1 MDFSD
6 RHRCCTV
13 YVYIHRL
20 YVNHK
25 GKSHSHTHTF
35 THTHTHFQPGRVFV
49 LVNTWIIEPDSNT
62 PSLQKES
69 WRRRRMR
76 RKRREKESRWPSAD
90 RLGDWKRGVFSEGR
104 GLVLLWLQ
112 GPLCHTAYQGSPKS
126 QGLMVSMS
134 PQSSSPALAYC
145 HSCFLISQT
154 QSSVTQTVYL
164 VCLPQP
170 GREKERE
177 KNRHTSQD
185 LGTK

>member
-1 MDFSD
+1 MCIYTDCMWIT
-6 RHRCCTV
+6 RGICLENT
-13 YVYIHRL
+13 L
-20 YVNHK
+20 
-25 GKSHSHTHTF
+25 THL
-35 THTHTHFQPGRVFV
+35 QPGRVFV

-69 WRRRRMR
+69 CRRRRRR
-76 RKRREKESRWPSAD
+76 RKREKESRWPSAD
-90 RLGDWKRGVFSEGR
+90 RLRDWERGVFSEGR
-104 GLVLLWLQ
+104 GLVLLWLR

-126 QGLMVSMS
+126 QGLMVSVS

-164 VCLPQP
+164 ACLPQP
-170 GREKERE
+170 GREKEGE